1 MNILVTGAS
10 GFIGL
15 NLLERLLA
23 QGHRVTAVSSDEIPR
38 AARAEFDGLPGRL
51 EAARADVRDADA
63 LERLLGRS
71 EAEAILAGAAITS
84 SAARERETP
93 AAIFEVNVGSVLKLI
108 ELAAKQGV
116 RRLVALSS
124 SAAVGDR
131 IFGERPVSEDDA
143 PAPVSL
149 YAVGKAALEGVAR
162 RWSDISPGRPE
173 VVVARVAA
181 VFGPWEHATGVRD
194 TLSPMHALATAAVH
208 ATPIAPLPGGGK
220 RDWVHAPYVAATL
233 EWMLTAPRLEH
244 SLYNVGAGAT
254 WHPRDFAAA
263 LAACGLQVKERSG
276 APELSFNDDLARTRT
291 CLDMR
296 RLAGEFQPPPAPEA
310 ATSSYAR
317 WVKAHSAWFSQ
328 P

>member
-23 QGHRVTAVSSDEIPR
+23 QGHRVTAVSSDEIPS
-38 AARAEFDGLPGRL
+38 AARTEFELLPGRL
-51 EAARADVRDADA
+51 EAARADVRDAEA
-63 LERLLGRS
+63 LERLLRGS

-84 SAARERETP
+84 NAARERETP
-93 AAIFEVNVGSVLKLI
+93 AAIFEVNVSSVIKLI
-108 ELAAKQGV
+108 ELAAKQRV

-131 IFGERPVSEDDA
+131 IFGAPPVSEEDA
-143 PAPVSL
+143 PAPVSF
-149 YAVGKAALEGVAR
+149 YAIGKGALEAAAR
-162 RWSDISPGRPE
+162 RWAAISPAQPE

-181 VFGPWEHATGVRD
+181 VFGPWERASGARD
-194 TLSPMHALATAAVH
+194 MLSPLYSLAGAAVRR
-208 ATPIAPLPGGGK
+208 APVAPLPHGGK
-220 RDWVHAPYVAATL
+220 RDWVHASYVAAAL

-254 WHPRDFAAA
+254 WHPRDFALA
-263 LAACGLQVKERSG
+263 LSGVGLPVKEVPG
-276 APELSFNDDLARTRT
+276 AQEVPFNDDVARVRTFLDMHRLAR
-291 CLDMR
+291 
-296 RLAGEFQPPPAPEA
+296 EFQPPPTPQA
-310 ATSSYAR
+310 AASSYAL

>member
-23 QGHRVTAVSSDEIPR
+23 QGHRVTAVSADEIPR
-38 AARAEFDGLPGRL
+38 AARAEFERLPGKL
-51 EAARADVRDADA
+51 DAVRADVRDADA
-63 LERLLGRS
+63 LERLLRRCA
-71 EAEAILAGAAITS
+71 AEAILAGAAITS
-84 SAARERETP
+84 NAAREREAP
-93 AAIFEVNVGSVLKLI
+93 AAIFEVNVLSVVRLI

-149 YAVGKAALEGVAR
+149 YAIGKAALEAVAR
-162 RWSDISPGRPE
+162 RWSEVSPGRPE
-173 VVVARVAA
+173 LAVARVAA
-181 VFGPWEHATGVRD
+181 VFGPWERATGVRD
-194 TLSPMHALATAAVH
+194 TLSPLYSLASAAVSGLQV
-208 ATPIAPLPGGGK
+208 APLPNGGR
-220 RDWVHAPYVAATL
+220 RDWIHAPYVAAVL

-254 WHPRDFAAA
+254 WHARDFAAA
-263 LAACGLQVKERSG
+263 LAGCGLPVRERAG
-276 APELSFNDDLARTRT
+276 APELAFNDDLLRSRTY
-291 CLDMR
+291 LDMR
-296 RLAGEFQPPPAPEA
+296 RLAGEFQPPPAPEGA
-310 ATSSYAR
+310 ASSYAR
-317 WVKAHSAWFSQ
+317 WVQTHCAWFHQ